1 MTETPSTTKYGTR
14 EQVYLGLAQMTR
26 GKLTKDQ
33 LILDEK
39 TNKYKSAA
47 MVKLGKEKM
56 ELKLK
61 AKAEAPAVER
71 PSVRE
76 HVERIEKELT
86 AEPVMTPP
94 PVVHTPE
101 LVEVAQ
107 APKGKHR
114 RTKSRAEA

>member
-61 AKAEAPAVER
+61 AKAEAPTV
-71 PSVRE
+71 SVKE

-94 PVVHTPE
+94 PVVQAPE
-101 LVEVAQ
+101 LLEVAQ